1 MAASYKKLFKML
13 IDREMKSKELAEKA
27 GISPATLAKMKKDGA
42 IVSSDVLIKICLAL
56 ECKLD
61 DIVEII
67 NDKKLE
73 IAASSKTIFR
83 LGELFCGP
91 GGIACGAMR
100 AQSADGKFMIEHAWA
115 NDYDADTCETYRRNI
130 CPDTPQT
137 VHCGDVRELE
147 IKSLGEIDAFCYG
160 FPCNSFSNVGKH
172 QGLENEKFGQLYW
185 YGIEVLK
192 TYKPKWFVAENVS
205 GIRSA
210 GSGDFDII
218 LHDMREAGY
227 RLNVNLY
234 KAEQYG
240 VPQTRHRV
248 IIVGI
253 RNDLPVEYKVPDPA
267 MYAECDVSSRTAL
280 AGIPVTSTNNEV
292 RKLTKDVVRRLS
304 YIRPGENIW
313 QAEERL
319 GDEFPEELRIN
330 TKTKISQ
337 IYRKLDPDKPA
348 YTVTAAGGGGTFMYH
363 WTDRELTNRE
373 RARIQTFPDD
383 YEFVG
388 NYSSVRKQIGMAVPC
403 KLSEIVITAVLNS
416 FAGIEYPSVKANME
430 E

>member
-1 MAASYKKLFKML
+1 MVASYKKLFKLL
-13 IDREMKSKELAEKA
+13 IDREMKSKELAMRS
-27 GISPATLAKMKKDGA
+27 GISQATLAKMKKDGA
-42 IVSSDVLIKICLAL
+42 TVSSDVLVKICMAL
-56 ECKLD
+56 DCTLD
-61 DIVEII
+61 DIIEII
-67 NDKKLE
+67 SVDKPKPVV
-73 IAASSKTIFR
+73 AGPTRFK

-100 AQSADGKFMIEHAWA
+100 AKSADGRFVIEHAWA
-115 NDYDADTCETYRRNI
+115 NDYDADTCETYRKNI
-130 CPDTPQT
+130 CPDAPQT
-137 VHCGDVRELE
+137 VYCGDVRELD

-192 TYKPKWFVAENVS
+192 IYKPKWFIAENVS

-218 LHDMREAGY
+218 LNDMREAGY

-253 RNDLPVEYKVPDPA
+253 RNDLPIEYRVPDPA
-267 MYAECDVSSRTAL
+267 IYASCDVSSRTAL
-280 AGIPVTSTNNEV
+280 ADIPTTATNNEV

-319 GDEFPEELRIN
+319 GDEFPEELRIR

-348 YTVTAAGGGGTFMYH
+348 YTVTASGGGGTFMYH

-373 RARIQTFPDD
+373 RARIQTFPDN

-403 KLSEIVITAVLNS
+403 KLSEIVITAVLNC